1 MLQAARDLHKLGP
14 KYVLIKGGHL
24 ITPPPSNLTT
34 PSPLPPGPHTSGPPP
49 SDPTTPSPAALNPC
63 TDAAS
68 SPSSSAPQTSLEAAS
83 STQDPATQS
92 SESLLAS
99 ASDDISQ
106 PADVS
111 MSDTHGQGGSAA
123 INGHRDTDT
132 DAHTGASEQTT
143 RKSEGKQD
151 KLVSLHRNTSCR
163 MTKHQTSCALYNAVL
178 QAHMKALLCWVQYS
192 HERFPF
198 GSRELEGGGEGR
210 EGEGNA
216 CMSHRMGLNILDV
229 CTTLFVM
236 FTTAAS
242 SVEITHLIGAS
253 CLAGRLVS
261 TKSGLSQ
268 AVWVCIQGLETIKQ
282 RQRQLL
288 PVAMQ
293 QRSMR
298 AMLPPLMCCL
308 MARRCMCWSRSGCTP
323 TTHTAQARLA
333 CFASDC
339 SRTPSKL

>member
-1 MLQAARDLHKLGP
+1 MVLELLQAARDLHKLGP

-198 GSRELEGGGEGR
+198 GSRELEGGGG
-210 EGEGNA
+210 GERGGGQCLYVTPHGTKHIGCLHNFV
-216 CMSHRMGLNILDV
+216 CHVYDSRLFSRNHSPYWCILFSRQTGQYKVWAEPSCVGMHTGAGDHKAE
-229 CTTLFVM
+229 TE
-236 FTTAAS
+236 AAS
-242 SVEITHLIGAS
+242 PGGDAAEKHESNAPATDVLFDGQEVHVLESKRVHTHNTHGTGKIG
-253 CLAGRLVS
+253 
-261 TKSGLSQ
+261 
-268 AVWVCIQGLETIKQ
+268 
-282 RQRQLL
+282 LL
-288 PVAMQ
+288 
-293 QRSMR
+293 
-298 AMLPPLMCCL
+298 
-308 MARRCMCWSRSGCTP
+308 
-323 TTHTAQARLA
+323 
-333 CFASDC
+333 CF
-339 SRTPSKL
+339 